1 MRDFLCKI
9 AEKTAFPPLTY
20 CREYGI
26 IIYVKGRCKIKAPD
40 RKGKTMTDKE
50 KSAAL
55 FEQHRQ
61 MTKAWE
67 AQMDVLAKE
76 ESITDEEYEQKLMEL
91 YKQHKEKAD
100 AVWLKAFALRF
111 PKRKG
116 WFAEVFAPSFGICE
130 NKKLSP
136 KQTQVFVDYCISD
149 ADTWRNG
156 NTYCRF
162 GDKLVTLTRPRYA
175 NGCGYVTIR
184 QL

>member
-1 MRDFLCKI
+1 
-9 AEKTAFPPLTY
+9 
-20 CREYGI
+20 
-26 IIYVKGRCKIKAPD
+26 
-40 RKGKTMTDKE
+40 MTDKA

-67 AQMDVLAKE
+67 AQMDALAKE

-100 AVWLKAFALRF
+100 AVWQKAFALRF

-116 WFAEVFAPSFGICE
+116 WFAEGFAPSFGICE

-136 KQTQVFVDYCISD
+136 KQTQVFVDYCISY
-149 ADTWRNG
+149 ADTWRND

-162 GDKLVTLTRPRYA
+162 GDKLVTLTCPRYA

>member
-1 MRDFLCKI
+1 MLCNQKDFVNLRRLFDIYGSICYNNSVRRAVQK
-9 AEKTAFPPLTY
+9 KPPTE
-20 CREYGI
+20 R
-26 IIYVKGRCKIKAPD
+26 
-40 RKGKTMTDKE
+40 GKTMTDKA

-67 AQMDVLAKE
+67 AQMDALAKE

-91 YKQHKEKAD
+91 YNQHKEKAD

-116 WFAEVFAPSFGICE
+116 WFADVFAPSFGICE

-136 KQTQVFVDYCISD
+136 KQTQVFIDYCISD

>member
-9 AEKTAFPPLTY
+9 AEKTAFRPLTY
-20 CREYGI
+20 CREYAI
-26 IIYVKGRCKIKAPD
+26 IIYVKGRYKIKAPD
-40 RKGKTMTDKE
+40 RKGKKMTDKA

-61 MTKAWE
+61 TTKAWE
-67 AQMDVLAKE
+67 AQMDALAKE

-100 AVWLKAFALRF
+100 AVWLKAFALQF

-116 WFAEVFAPSFGICE
+116 WFADVFAPSFGICE

-175 NGCGYVTIR
+175 NGCGYVTIS